1 MKDYPDITNRYKP
14 HDICTFLKIQ
24 SIYKLLML
32 KQKEENIIKY
42 FIFTR
47 NQKVRVLRFI
57 TVNVLF

>member
-42 FIFTR
+42 FIFALA
-47 NQKVRVLRFI
+47 QEIKKCVS
-57 TVNVLF
+57 